1 MDLST
6 TYLGLKL
13 KNPIVPSASPL
24 SQQLDDIR
32 KMEDAG
38 AAAVVMFSIF
48 EEQIRHDEEAL
59 DHLLTAGNESFAEA
73 LSYFPDAGE
82 YKVGADA
89 YLDLV
94 RKACDACDMPIIG
107 SLNGVSDS
115 GWTDYARKI
124 EEAGAHAIELN
135 VYYVATDPQQ
145 DAARVERMY
154 LDAVRAVKA
163 SVKIPV
169 AVKLSPYFSSLAHT
183 ARQIEAA
190 GADGLVLFNRFYQP
204 DFDLDTLEVLSDLH
218 LSTPSEIRLPLR
230 WIALLHGKINA
241 SLAATTGVHSGREV
255 VKYLLAGA
263 DVAMTTSA
271 LLKNGIGH
279 IRTLLADLENWMRKH
294 EYASVTDMKGAMSQ
308 HAVANPGAF
317 ERANYIR
324 ILEDYKG
331 RYIAS

>member
-13 KNPIVPSASPL
+13 KNPVVPSASPL
-24 SQQLDDIR
+24 SQHLDDIR

-38 AAAVVMFSIF
+38 AAAVVLFSIF

-89 YLDLV
+89 YLELI
-94 RKACDACDMPIIG
+94 RKAREACDIPIIG

-115 GWTDYARKI
+115 GWTDYAKKI

-135 VYYVATDPQQ
+135 VYYIATDPGQ
-145 DAARVERMY
+145 DAAQVERMT
-154 LDAVRAVKA
+154 LDAVRAVKSA
-163 SVKIPV
+163 VGIPV
-169 AVKLSPYFSSLAHT
+169 AVKLSPYFSSMAHM
-183 ARQIEAA
+183 ARQVAEA

-204 DFDLDTLEVLSDLH
+204 DFDLDTMEVLSDLH
-218 LSTPSEIRLPLR
+218 LSTPGEIRLPLR
-230 WIALLHGKINA
+230 WIALLHGKVQA
-241 SLAATTGVHSGREV
+241 SLAGTTGVHSGREV

-279 IRTLLADLENWMRKH
+279 IRTLLAELEAWMGKH
-294 EYASVTDMKGAMSQ
+294 EYDRVAAMKGAMSQ
-308 HAVANPGAF
+308 HAVENPGAF